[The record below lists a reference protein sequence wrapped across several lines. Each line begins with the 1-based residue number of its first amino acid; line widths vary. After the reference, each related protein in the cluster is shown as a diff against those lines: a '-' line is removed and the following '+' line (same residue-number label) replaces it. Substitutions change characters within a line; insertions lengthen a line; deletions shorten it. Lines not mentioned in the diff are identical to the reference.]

1 MTKVKSLKP
10 KAKNIGIVLVL
21 LTSMHILSGTLLDSG
36 KAYFNGLSPLPAFAA
51 ADDPYLLKE
60 TAEHAG
66 VKQPYTPSTLP
77 LFIGKLIRTILA
89 FIGVVF
95 FVLVIYAGFK
105 WMTARGKEEITGEA
119 KTTLENALIG
129 LIVISAAYAI
139 TTFIIERVWK

>member
-1 MTKVKSLKP
+1 MLLYSCFFTLAVSFS
-10 KAKNIGIVLVL
+10 
-21 LTSMHILSGTLLDSG
+21 LTSFTRDIPPIFSDTV
-36 KAYFNGLSPLPAFAA
+36 FAA

-77 LFIGKLIRTILA
+77 SYIGSLIRTVLA

-95 FVLVIYAGFK
+95 FVLVVYAGFK
-105 WMTARGKEEITGEA
+105 WMTARGKEETTSEA
-119 KTTLENALIG
+119 KSTMENALIG
-129 LIVISAAYAI
+129 LIIISGAYAL